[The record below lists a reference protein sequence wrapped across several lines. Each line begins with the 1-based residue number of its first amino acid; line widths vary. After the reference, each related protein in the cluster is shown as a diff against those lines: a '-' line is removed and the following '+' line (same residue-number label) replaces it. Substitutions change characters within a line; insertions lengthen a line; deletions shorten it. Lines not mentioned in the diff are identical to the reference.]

1 MASNQHFPAVSDTL
15 PYPVYFRLDDYHAH
29 QQFDYQSHP
38 WGSSRI
44 APRA

>member
-29 QQFDYQSHP
+29 QQFDVAVHSE
-38 WGSSRI
+38 
-44 APRA
+44 AATV